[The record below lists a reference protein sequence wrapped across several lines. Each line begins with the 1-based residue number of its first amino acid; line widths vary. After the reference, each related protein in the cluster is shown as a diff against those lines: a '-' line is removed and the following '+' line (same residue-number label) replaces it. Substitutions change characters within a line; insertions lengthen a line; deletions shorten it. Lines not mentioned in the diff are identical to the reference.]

1 MTVRP
6 HPPLELRGLRKSFGD
21 RVIFDGLDLTLQAG
35 QIARLL
41 GPNGSGKTTLLSCI
55 AGTLIPD
62 EGTILIDG
70 HDLHDAPLEAR
81 RRLRF
86 LAQRDTP
93 PLGLSGDE
101 LVAFHAEVLGASPE
115 ALQGARERAGLG
127 AALSHLAS
135 TYSVGMF
142 RRLQL
147 ACLALGDPRLVV
159 LDEPFA
165 GLDLEAQE
173 ALRRQ
178 ILSWVD
184 EGVALILATHTEGL
198 GTLLARE
205 IVDIACLE
213 PVT

>member
-1 MTVRP
+1 M
-6 HPPLELRGLRKSFGD
+6 
-21 RVIFDGLDLTLQAG
+21 
-35 QIARLL
+35 
-41 GPNGSGKTTLLSCI
+41 
-55 AGTLIPD
+55 
-62 EGTILIDG
+62 
-70 HDLHDAPLEAR
+70 
-81 RRLRF
+81 
-86 LAQRDTP
+86 
-93 PLGLSGDE
+93 
-101 LVAFHAEVLGASPE
+101 AFHAEVLGASPE

-135 TYSVGMF
+135 TYSVGMV

-147 ACLALGDPRLVV
+147 ACLTLGDPRLVV

-198 GTLLARE
+198 GPLLARE

-213 PVT
+213 PAT